1 MQWFIVFIII
11 ICAITYA
18 SLRIYKTLTSKNSA
32 CSGCPLKDAC
42 SKNKTN
48 ITCTDK
54 NYSDGKTKTSKQ
66 IYGMQAS

>member
-48 ITCTDK
+48 KFIHK
-54 NYSDGKTKTSKQ
+54 NSLNDNVCAKIPLSP
-66 IYGMQAS
+66 